1 MSEVKSKITGE
12 MVSRLREKTGCGMMD
27 CKQALVEANGDEE
40 KAVAKLREKGIVT
53 ALKKATRTTKEGL
66 IFSYLHPGSKL
77 GVLLELN
84 CETDFVAK
92 TDDFQNL
99 GKELTMQIAAA
110 SPSFVSKENVPE
122 AELEK
127 EKEILKAQAL
137 KEGKPENVVD
147 KIIIGRLS
155 KFYERLCL
163 LEQLYVRDA
172 SGKKKV
178 KELITEAVAKIGENI
193 SVKRFERFKIGEE

>member
-1 MSEVKSKITGE
+1 MNEVKSKITGE

-40 KAVAKLREKGIVT
+40 KAVTKLREKGIVT

-66 IFSYLHPGSKL
+66 IFSYLHPGNKL

-110 SPSFVSKENVPE
+110 SPSFVDKEDVPA

-163 LEQLYVRDA
+163 LEQPYIRDT

-193 SVKRFERFKIGEE
+193 SVKRFARFKIGEE